1 MISDED
7 RQKLCALIDDLRLR
21 GVHVIHI
28 ETASNSMLVPNVK
41 LEIHVNPLSEGEL
54 PRAKSAQDAMIE
66 KGNVTPEER
75 AVLEQQQAD
84 RDLFNDRND
93 DDADE

>member
-1 MISDED
+1 MINDHD
-7 RQKLCALIDDLRLR
+7 RQLLCTLIDDLRLR

-28 ETASNSMLVPNVK
+28 ETMSHDKSIPDVK
-41 LEIHVNPLSEGEL
+41 LEIHVNPLSDGEL
-54 PRAKSAQDAMIE
+54 PRAKSAQDAMLE
-66 KGNVTPEER
+66 KGNITPEEK
-75 AVLEQQQAD
+75 VELEQQQAD